1 MHIAHQEAQCLCIRF
16 RGCSDGVERQVG
28 WFARRVPGVCVFSC
42 SLREGQSR
50 PSDHLRTH
58 SFLQGVPGAYS
69 EQASL
74 LAYDS
79 CTPSPFDQFEHAF
92 EARFAWVLES
102 LHSLPDL

>member
-1 MHIAHQEAQCLCIRF
+1 MSLHPLQGLL
-16 RGCSDGVERQVG
+16 
-28 WFARRVPGVCVFSC
+28 RRSRAASGLVCASRTRCVCVFFW
-42 SLREGQSR
+42 SLREGRSR